1 MYRIGM
7 MVSLMTLYL
16 MRQIA
21 RLLVS
26 QVLSGGWGG
35 VVVTNN
41 FHIINLYQYF
51 LSKKT
56 SFLDSLLAGVVII
69 VLPPKPRLSCTRK
82 HSKALL
88 MTTTKAR
95 EWKYGIYPTYLKK
108 HWATCLVLMIMSHD
122 PWVHLCDLLSS
133 RFSNSEKGKKSLWRK
148 QKHLP
153 GRKSCCSAF
162 VYKDLQNFLFEI
174 RYPFSPSR
182 KLKYFIY

>member
-1 MYRIGM
+1 M

-16 MRQIA
+16 MRQIAA

-133 RFSNSEKGKKSLWRK
+133 RFSDFEKGKNLCKGNK
-148 QKHLP
+148 NIYQ
-153 GRKSCCSAF
+153 GVRKSCCSAF
-162 VYKDLQNFLFEI
+162 VYKALQNFLFEI